1 MHFVRCCLF
10 DFFFFFDRLNW
21 RAWCLMKKDRENQR
35 RPTSNV
41 TVRYFAWTQQP
52 THELDRRRSTSSSC
66 TCLWGTHVR
75 GNVRTRYR
83 VEQGLRL
90 PMKKKMNVEERI
102 NLNKLVPSPFRHTRT
117 HTRSNASR
125 RFRLL
130 QNFMKNAKIA
140 SPRAVFSLKFHRIWN
155 PTQFAKFIP
164 LPLNFQLS
172 DRISRQACS

>member
-1 MHFVRCCLF
+1 MIEHDVSTRKLGPSSGVVECKASENVCEKLAT
-10 DFFFFFDRLNW
+10 NW
-21 RAWCLMKKDRENQR
+21 RWDLI
-35 RPTSNV
+35 
-41 TVRYFAWTQQP
+41 
-52 THELDRRRSTSSSC
+52 TSS
-66 TCLWGTHVR
+66 LAAR
-75 GNVRTRYR
+75 D
-83 VEQGLRL
+83 ELRL
-90 PMKKKMNVEERI
+90 CQLFKWGLMMRWLSCKQR
-102 NLNKLVPSPFRHTRT
+102 LNKLQT
-117 HTRSNASR
+117 HHDSILTDHSLTR